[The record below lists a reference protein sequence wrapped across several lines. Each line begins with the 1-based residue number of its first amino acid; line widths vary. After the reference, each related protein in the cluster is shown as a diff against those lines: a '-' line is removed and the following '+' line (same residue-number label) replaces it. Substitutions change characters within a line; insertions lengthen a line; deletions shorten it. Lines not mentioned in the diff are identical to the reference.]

1 MNAGNGSTS
10 NGRDQF
16 IPIRKSDILDAL
28 VEHGQLTSEAC
39 KAQFRQVC
47 RMLGAIFH
55 FEYFERLEILRRDY
69 YYFDPE
75 HDPRSRFDAT
85 ALERAYRELIESFTK
100 VLKGAN
106 FVEVSH
112 AEVQQEH
119 RESALVR
126 VTLRAPIEQFRE
138 VRFFR
143 RGHHQE
149 IFEVP
154 RWFGL
159 GRKKVEATV
168 HDDVVLMVAMKSEA
182 DLAGRTR
189 RKLRAHRKC
198 RPGAVLIKY
207 FRNIASADLN
217 ALFPNV
223 EVVMSRFD
231 KIFLGVPAL
240 AGSVPILLNLWSTV
254 TVLFLV
260 AGAYLGISGA
270 VEESQLKTALAGV
283 SGLIALGGF
292 IMRQWTK
299 YQRQSLKYQ
308 KELTDNVYYRN
319 INNNAGIFDYIIGA
333 AEEQECKEALLA
345 YYFLSTAGYPLT
357 QDELDRRIEQRISN
371 TFGVGLH
378 LQIEQ

>member
-1 MNAGNGSTS
+1 MNAGNGQDITPD
-10 NGRDQF
+10 GRDQF
-16 IPIRKSDILDAL
+16 IPVRKSDIMDAL

-55 FEYFERLEILRRDY
+55 FEYFERLEVMRRDY

-75 HDPRSRFDAT
+75 HDPRSRFDA
-85 ALERAYRELIESFTK
+85 ASLERAYGELIESFTA

-112 AEVQQEH
+112 EEVQQEH
-119 RESALVR
+119 RESAMVR
-126 VTLRAPIEQFRE
+126 VKLRAPIDQFRE

-149 IFEVP
+149 IFEIP

-182 DLAGRTR
+182 DLRGRAR

-207 FRNIASADLN
+207 FRNIAGADLTRCS
-217 ALFPNV
+217 P
-223 EVVMSRFD
+223 MSR
-231 KIFLGVPAL
+231 
-240 AGSVPILLNLWSTV
+240 SS
-254 TVLFLV
+254 
-260 AGAYLGISGA
+260 
-270 VEESQLKTALAGV
+270 
-283 SGLIALGGF
+283 
-292 IMRQWTK
+292 
-299 YQRQSLKYQ
+299 
-308 KELTDNVYYRN
+308 
-319 INNNAGIFDYIIGA
+319 
-333 AEEQECKEALLA
+333 
-345 YYFLSTAGYPLT
+345 
-357 QDELDRRIEQRISN
+357 
-371 TFGVGLH
+371 
-378 LQIEQ
+378 